1 MSILLVTFLSCNQLS
16 AIANRLQNITM
27 LTTQQKN
34 EIMIELIKV
43 VPTCP
48 VIIHQNEQHRK
59 RI

>member
-16 AIANRLQNITM
+16 AIANRLQNIAM

-43 VPTCP
+43 VPTCH
-48 VIIHQNEQHRK
+48 ITINQNERHRK

>member
-16 AIANRLQNITM
+16 VIANRLPNIAI

-34 EIMIELIKV
+34 EIMIELINV

-48 VIIHQNEQHRK
+48 DIINQNEQH
-59 RI
+59 